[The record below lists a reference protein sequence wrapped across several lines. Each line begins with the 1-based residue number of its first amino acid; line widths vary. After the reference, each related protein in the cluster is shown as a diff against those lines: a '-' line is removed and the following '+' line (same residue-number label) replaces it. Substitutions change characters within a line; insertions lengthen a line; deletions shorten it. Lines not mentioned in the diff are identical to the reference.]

1 MKIHLLGPCGSG
13 TSTLGRLLA
22 QRRGW
27 PWFDSDDFY
36 WQPTDPPYTRKR
48 RPAERLALLRRSV
61 SGLESWVL
69 SGSMLGWGD
78 GLRELFDLVVYLDVG
93 PEERERRLR
102 LRERGRFGERIGPG
116 GDMAGI
122 HRNLIEYSA
131 RYESGG
137 MDIRSRLSEGEWL
150 KGARGRVLRLEG
162 EMSLEEELA
171 AVSAAIAEASL
182 PGT

>member
-1 MKIHLLGPCGSG
+1 VKIHLLGPCGSG

-78 GLRELFDLVVYLDVG
+78 GLRELFDLMVYLYVG
-93 PEERERRLR
+93 PEERERRR
-102 LRERGRFGERIGPG
+102 
-116 GDMAGI
+116 
-122 HRNLIEYSA
+122 
-131 RYESGG
+131 
-137 MDIRSRLSEGEWL
+137 
-150 KGARGRVLRLEG
+150 
-162 EMSLEEELA
+162 
-171 AVSAAIAEASL
+171 
-182 PGT
+182 